1 MRVDRPHVTG
11 VGDDIAHLVAVH
23 RRLEAAVHGLD
34 DGDMRSSSR
43 LRGWSMG
50 HLLTH
55 LARNADS
62 VRRRAEGAM
71 RGAIVDQYHE
81 GRGAEIAAGAGRP
94 SAALLDDVATSNARL
109 ELVLARVPADAWAHL
124 TRDVGGTERPL
135 YELPCRRWYEVEVH
149 LVDFGDPVGLTHDAL
164 ARRVRR
170 APPAGD
176 ARPCAAAAGSGL
188 AELTRGAGLALRP
201 SAARRPPSGRAV
213 GRLSDGTRRLAVS
226 TTASLP
232 ARTGQRYGSSPE
244 EGPARRWTA
253 GIPLEGRRRATPPA
267 CTRRRAARA
276 ARSHGRT

>member
-1 MRVDRPHVTG
+1 MRVDRPHVTC

-43 LRGWSMG
+43 LPGWSMG

-71 RGAIVDQYHE
+71 RGAIVDQYPGGYE
-81 GRGAEIAAGAGRP
+81 GRAAEIAAGAGRP

-149 LVDFGDPVGLTHDAL
+149 LVDFGDPVGLTHEHWPDEFV
-164 ARRVRR
+164 ARRLPEMR
-170 APPAGD
+170 AHAQQQPVP
-176 ARPCAAAAGSGL
+176 GSLSSREEL
-188 AELTRGAGLALRP
+188 AWLY
-201 SAARRPPSGRAV
+201 
-213 GRLSDGTRRLAVS
+213 GRLQRAD
-226 TTASLP
+226 LP
-232 ARTGQRYGSSPE
+232 AVEPWDG
-244 EGPARRWTA
+244 
-253 GIPLEGRRRATPPA
+253 
-267 CTRRRAARA
+267 
-276 ARSHGRT
+276 